1 MSRHLDS
8 AQVLEYSWWAACL
21 LQAGWAAR
29 LWRLG
34 LARRYPSLLTF
45 LVFVTVSSLAGYFL
59 FTYPQIRFSLGLRDL
74 SPQVYSWFFVI
85 SQPIT
90 WALYLC
96 VLIEVF
102 NRAVA
107 GYGGLQKLSR
117 LATYGIA
124 VGVGVLVLGIVI
136 LDSTGNLPVWRL
148 IGPWNRAERG
158 IYLGLTTFCL
168 ALAAFIAYFPLSVP
182 KNVRVVFAVFGLYFA
197 GQVCL
202 DALHAQL
209 GRSFNEVRNNV
220 TFFFYIPCLLGGLL
234 AFSRAGEEAPAS
246 AGPRWRLD
254 ERQGAMLTAR
264 LRSFNETLVRVIR
277 S

>member
-1 MSRHLDS
+1 MDS
-8 AQVLEYSWWAACL
+8 EILTY
-21 LQAGWAAR
+21 GWAAACFLQVGWAVR

-34 LARRYPSLLTF
+34 LVRHYPALATF
-45 LVFVTVSSLAGYFL
+45 LVLATGSSLVGYFL
-59 FTYPQIRFSLGLRDL
+59 F
-74 SPQVYSWFFVI
+74 VYAERTLYGWFFVT
-85 SQPIT
+85 SQPVT

-96 VLIEVF
+96 VLMEVF

-136 LDSTGNLPVWRL
+136 LDSTGNLPVSRL

-158 IYLGLTTFCL
+158 IYLGLTIFCL

-182 KNVRVVFAVFGLYFA
+182 KNVRVVFAVFGLLFA
-197 GQVCL
+197 GQVGL
-202 DALHAQL
+202 DALHAEL
-209 GRSFNEVRNNV
+209 GRSFNEVRKSI
-220 TFFFYIPCLLGGLL
+220 TFFFFIPFWLAGLL
-234 AFSRAGEEAPAS
+234 AFSKAGETVPA
-246 AGPRWRLD
+246 AATARWRLD
-254 ERQGAMLTAR
+254 ERQETMLTAR
-264 LRSFNETLVRVIR
+264 LRSFNETLVRALR

>member
-45 LVFVTVSSLAGYFL
+45 LVFATVSSLAGYFL
-59 FTYPQIRFSLGLRDL
+59 FTDPQIRLSLGLRDL

-96 VLIEVF
+96 VLIEVY
-102 NRAVA
+102 NRSME
-107 GYGGLQKLSR
+107 GYGGLQRLSQM
-117 LATYGIA
+117 AAYGIA
-124 VGVGVLVLGIVI
+124 VGVGVLVVTLVI
-136 LDSTGNLPVWRL
+136 LDSSGNLPVSRL
-148 IGPWNRAERG
+148 IGPWIRAERS
-158 IYLGLTTFCL
+158 IFFGLIIFCV
-168 ALAAFIAYFPLSVP
+168 ALAAFAAYFRLSVS
-182 KNVRVVFAVFGLYFA
+182 KNARVVFAVFGLYFA
-197 GQVCL
+197 GQVAL
-202 DALHAQL
+202 DAFHAQL
-209 GRSFNEVRNNV
+209 GLGFREVRKNV
-220 TFFFYIPCLLGGLL
+220 TFFFYIPCLLAGLL
-234 AFSRAGEEAPAS
+234 AFSRAGEEAPAT
-246 AGPRWRLD
+246 ALARWRLD
-254 ERQGAMLTAR
+254 ERQEAMLTAR

>member
-1 MSRHLDS
+1 MDF
-8 AQVLEYSWWAACL
+8 AQILVYSWAAACF
-21 LQAGWAAR
+21 LQAGWAVR

-34 LARRYPSLLTF
+34 LVRHYPALATF
-45 LVFVTVSSLAGYFL
+45 LVFATGSSLVSYFL
-59 FTYPQIRFSLGLRDL
+59 FVYAELRPL
-74 SPQVYSWFFVI
+74 YGWFFVT
-85 SQPIT
+85 SQPVT

-96 VLIEVF
+96 VVMEVF

-107 GYGGLQKLSR
+107 GCGGLQKLSR

-136 LDSTGNLPVWRL
+136 LDSTGNLPVSRL

-158 IYLGLTTFCL
+158 IYLGLTIFCL

-197 GQVCL
+197 GQVGL

-209 GRSFNEVRNNV
+209 GRSFNEVRDSI
-220 TFFFYIPCLLGGLL
+220 TFFFFIPCLLGGLL
-234 AFSRAGEEAPAS
+234 AFSKAGETVPAT
-246 AGPRWRLD
+246 ATARWRLD
-254 ERQGAMLTAR
+254 ERQEAVLTAR
-264 LRSFNETLVRVIR
+264 LRSFNETLLRTLR